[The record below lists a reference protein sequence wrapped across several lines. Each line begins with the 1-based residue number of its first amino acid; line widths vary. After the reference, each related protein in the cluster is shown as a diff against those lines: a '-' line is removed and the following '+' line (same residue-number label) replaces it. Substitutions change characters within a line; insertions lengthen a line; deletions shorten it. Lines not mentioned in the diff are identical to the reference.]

1 MMPWSQREILLERQH
16 GSLEA
21 VSSNQIAQLIP
32 QIFQIKKMSTFL
44 VLVDFELRDQ
54 LLKVVRAIK
63 FSEKEPAGPE
73 RLLKFL
79 GLMVHFAGVL
89 LPQLSKPM
97 GPSSRAIA

>member
-63 FSEKEPAGPE
+63 FSEKEPAG
-73 RLLKFL
+73 
-79 GLMVHFAGVL
+79 HSWHSADAGVE
-89 LPQLSKPM
+89 
-97 GPSSRAIA
+97 